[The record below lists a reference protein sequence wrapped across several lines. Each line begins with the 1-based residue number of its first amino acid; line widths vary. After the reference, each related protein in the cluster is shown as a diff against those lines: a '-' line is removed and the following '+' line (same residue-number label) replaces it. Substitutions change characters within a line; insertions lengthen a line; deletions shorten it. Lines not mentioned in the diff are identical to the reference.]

1 MSRRV
6 GNLNRDSVKRLTSG
20 ASISE
25 AGITAAR
32 LDDGDLRWSVNVMV
46 AGRRIHRVIGRES
59 EGVSKADCEAFIER
73 VRTEERAERLQL
85 PSKRKTWLSFR
96 QAADRYLERMEAGGG
111 RNLKAKKQH
120 LNQWLIPY
128 FADQRADTL
137 TEFTVN
143 TYKKRR
149 LEQKAAPGTVN
160 RELATLKHFLRD
172 AVKAKDLRALPC
184 TFAMLAEPKG
194 RMTVLSNAEA
204 DALMK
209 GAIGDQDPDTWLFV
223 SFGLNTAMRHRE
235 ILRARFDEIDW
246 DRGRLHIGRA
256 KAGGREQPLTPAL
269 VAILK
274 KEREERDDKTGYIF
288 KPRGPVKHD
297 TGHRRTM
304 QRSFERAVNRA
315 KLNSDLV
322 TPHVM
327 RHTAITRLVEAGVDL
342 PTIQRISGHKTM
354 AMVLRYAHVSGS
366 HIDAAMS
373 ALDRT
378 IPEPERQDQN
388 TAETQVSQE
397 LHTPPAPK
405 GAQAS

>member
-1 MSRRV
+1 
-6 GNLNRDSVKRLTSG
+6 
-20 ASISE
+20 
-25 AGITAAR
+25 
-32 LDDGDLRWSVNVMV
+32 
-46 AGRRIHRVIGRES
+46 
-59 EGVSKADCEAFIER
+59 
-73 VRTEERAERLQL
+73 
-85 PSKRKTWLSFR
+85 
-96 QAADRYLERMEAGGG
+96 
-111 RNLKAKKQH
+111 
-120 LNQWLIPY
+120 
-128 FADQRADTL
+128 
-137 TEFTVN
+137 
-143 TYKKRR
+143 
-149 LEQKAAPGTVN
+149 
-160 RELATLKHFLRD
+160 
-172 AVKAKDLRALPC
+172 
-184 TFAMLAEPKG
+184 
-194 RMTVLSNAEA
+194 
-204 DALMK
+204 
-209 GAIGDQDPDTWLFV
+209 
-223 SFGLNTAMRHRE
+223 MRHRE

-274 KEREERDDKTGYIF
+274 KERDERDDKTGFIF
-288 KPRGPVKHD
+288 KPRGPAKHE

-342 PTIQRISGHKTM
+342 PTIQRISGHKTL

-378 IPEPERQDQN
+378 IPEPERQDRN
-388 TAETQVSQE
+388 AAETQVSQE
-397 LHTPPAPK
+397 LHTPSAPK